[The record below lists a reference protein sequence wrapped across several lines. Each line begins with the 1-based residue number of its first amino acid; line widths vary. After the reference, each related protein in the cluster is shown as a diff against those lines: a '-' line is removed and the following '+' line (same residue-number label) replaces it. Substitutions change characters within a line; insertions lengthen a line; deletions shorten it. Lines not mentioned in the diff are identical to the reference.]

1 MLRKPIL
8 RLASKYSYVLENDTG
23 AVKNVRGCAK
33 CVPHPHGPLVIYN
46 DLHSIIY
53 NDSVII
59 MSGSE
64 TQLHDDL
71 LLSERSLLF
80 SQ

>member
-1 MLRKPIL
+1 M
-8 RLASKYSYVLENDTG
+8 
-23 AVKNVRGCAK
+23 CATSSWTSGK
-33 CVPHPHGPLVIYN
+33 LNFVIYN